1 MNVKEII
8 FPHFLHCCQETDD
21 HYWKYIFEDLSY
33 GRAPYGVYFTK
44 GFMCCGFKG
53 KEFSYRVD
61 PNIAVPQLFKEV
73 KTILQ
78 TKLGIQSSNDILSSR
93 ERFEKTSA
101 RLALHEC
108 NDWNLIKKKE
118 VRCLLLENFIISQG
132 KNLNRVQ
139 QKKLLSSL
147 MLAIQLKIVINDDIT
162 IQDGKVV
169 EISKWGEI
177 QNLHLKD
184 WDFNMK
190 KKSDS
195 SKKKGK
201 TKK

>member
-1 MNVKEII
+1 
-8 FPHFLHCCQETDD
+8 
-21 HYWKYIFEDLSY
+21 
-33 GRAPYGVYFTK
+33 
-44 GFMCCGFKG
+44 
-53 KEFSYRVD
+53 
-61 PNIAVPQLFKEV
+61 
-73 KTILQ
+73 
-78 TKLGIQSSNDILSSR
+78 
-93 ERFEKTSA
+93 
-101 RLALHEC
+101 
-108 NDWNLIKKKE
+108 
-118 VRCLLLENFIISQG
+118 
-132 KNLNRVQ
+132 
-139 QKKLLSSL
+139 